1 MSIAVCT
8 LQAEVIQMR
17 QDHTEPVWHFAAKVK
32 GKAANFVK
40 MSSAQEPDVS
50 SLQLLTLHDIVQNVL
65 LAGLADEKKALANDK
80 LEKML
85 L

>member
-1 MSIAVCT
+1 M
-8 LQAEVIQMR
+8 
-17 QDHTEPVWHFAAKVK
+17 
-32 GKAANFVK
+32 K